1 MTAAH
6 AAVDEPQPP
15 PAVVRYPYVVSA
27 VVVTFRFES
36 RPHTV
41 YGADARYARGI
52 PYLLVSLLFGWWGVP
67 WGPVQ
72 TWRAI
77 WDCLNGGVEG

>member
-1 MTAAH
+1 MTAE
-6 AAVDEPQPP
+6 EPESDV
-15 PAVVRYPYVVSA
+15 VVRYPYVVSA

-36 RPHTV
+36 RPHRPRTLD
-41 YGADARYARGI
+41 GRYLRGV

-67 WGPVQ
+67 WGPIQ

-77 WDCLNGGVEG
+77 WDCLNGGLPAEETRET